1 MFGIVKENKFVLID
15 EDKEKVR
22 VTALL
27 LAEEEFYVDEI
38 EDENGNIIQSEKKT
52 RYIPIFTEETV
63 NSAIQEYTEEEI
75 TLGADNCY
83 YLKGFAPL
91 EDLRE
96 AKRQEINTARDNAEQ
111 GGFEYLGKVF
121 DSDPVS
127 CQRIALSSQTAMMCK
142 TAGQEFNVVWT
153 CQDNTTIEL
162 DADAMIGASAALTQW
177 SNECHVKASE
187 LKEQLAQAT
196 TEDEIKNISW
206 E

>member
-15 EDKEKVR
+15 EDKERLINTLEFMPQYSVEDIKEY
-22 VTALL
+22 
-27 LAEEEFYVDEI
+27 EEV
-38 EDENGNIIQSEKKT
+38 S
-52 RYIPIFTEETV
+52 R
-63 NSAIQEYTEEEI
+63 
-75 TLGADNCY
+75 GADGCY

-127 CQRIALSSQTAMMCK
+127 CQRIALASQTAMMCK

-162 DADAMIGASAALTQW
+162 DADAMIGVSIALTQW
-177 SNECHVKASE
+177 SNVCHTKASE
-187 LKEQLAQAT
+187 LKAQLELAT
-196 TEDEIKNISW
+196 IEEEINAIKW

>member
-1 MFGIVKENKFVLID
+1 MFGIVKENKFILID
-15 EDKEKVR
+15 EDKER
-22 VTALL
+22 LL
-27 LAEEEFYVDEI
+27 NTLEFMLQYSV
-38 EDENGNIIQSEKKT
+38 EDVK
-52 RYIPIFTEETV
+52 
-63 NSAIQEYTEEEI
+63 EYTEDEI
-75 TLGADNCY
+75 TLGADDCY

-96 AKRQEINTARDNAEQ
+96 AKRQEINASRDNAEQ

-127 CQRIALSSQTAMMCK
+127 CQRIALASQTAMMCK

-162 DADAMIGASAALTQW
+162 DADAMVGVSVALTQW
-177 SNECHVKASE
+177 SNTCHTKASG

-196 TEDEIKNISW
+196 TEDEIKSINW
-206 E
+206 

>member
-15 EDKEKVR
+15 EDKEK
-22 VTALL
+22 LL
-27 LAEEEFYVDEI
+27 NTLEFMPQYSV
-38 EDENGNIIQSEKKT
+38 EDIK
-52 RYIPIFTEETV
+52 
-63 NSAIQEYTEEEI
+63 EYTEEEI

-127 CQRIALSSQTAMMCK
+127 CQRIALASQTAMMAK

-162 DADAMIGASAALTQW
+162 DADAMIGASVALTQW
-177 SNECHVKASE
+177 SNACHMKASE
-187 LKEQLAQAT
+187 LKEQLLKAT
-196 TEDEIKNISW
+196 TEDEIKNINW

>member
-1 MFGIVKENKFVLID
+1 MFGIVKENKFILID
-15 EDKEKVR
+15 EDKER
-22 VTALL
+22 LL
-27 LAEEEFYVDEI
+27 NTLEFMPQYSVDEI
-38 EDENGNIIQSEKKT
+38 K
-52 RYIPIFTEETV
+52 
-63 NSAIQEYTEEEI
+63 EYTEDEI

-121 DSDPVS
+121 DSDSVS
-127 CQRIALSSQTAMMCK
+127 CQRIALASQTAMMCK
-142 TAGQEFNVVWT
+142 TAGQEFYVVWT

-162 DADAMIGASAALTQW
+162 DADAMIGVSVALTQW
-177 SNECHVKASE
+177 SNTCHMKASE

-196 TEDEIKNISW
+196 TEDEIKDISW

>member
-15 EDKEKVR
+15 EDKEK
-22 VTALL
+22 LL
-27 LAEEEFYVDEI
+27 KTLEFMPQYSIDDVKEYSEDEI
-38 EDENGNIIQSEKKT
+38 T
-52 RYIPIFTEETV
+52 F
-63 NSAIQEYTEEEI
+63 
-75 TLGADNCY
+75 GADNCY

-96 AKRQEINTARDNAEQ
+96 AKRQEINTARDTAEQ

-127 CQRIALSSQTAMMCK
+127 CQRIALASQTAMMCK

-162 DADAMIGASAALTQW
+162 DADAMIGVSVALTQW
-177 SNECHVKASE
+177 SNTCHVKASE

-206 E
+206 R

>member
-15 EDKEKVR
+15 EDKER
-22 VTALL
+22 LL
-27 LAEEEFYVDEI
+27 NTLEFMPQYSVEDIKEYEEV
-38 EDENGNIIQSEKKT
+38 S
-52 RYIPIFTEETV
+52 
-63 NSAIQEYTEEEI
+63 
-75 TLGADNCY
+75 LGADGCY

-121 DSDPVS
+121 DSDSVS
-127 CQRIALSSQTAMMCK
+127 CQRIALASQTAMMCK
-142 TAGQEFNVVWT
+142 TAGQEFTVVWT

-162 DADAMIGASAALTQW
+162 DADAMIGVSVALTQW
-177 SNECHVKASE
+177 SNECHTKASE
-187 LKEQLAQAT
+187 LKAQLELAT
-196 TEDEIKNISW
+196 TEEEINAIKW

>member
-1 MFGIVKENKFVLID
+1 MFGIVKENKFILID
-15 EDKEKVR
+15 EDKEK
-22 VTALL
+22 LL
-27 LAEEEFYVDEI
+27 NTLEFMPQYSK
-38 EDENGNIIQSEKKT
+38 EDVK
-52 RYIPIFTEETV
+52 
-63 NSAIQEYTEEEI
+63 EYTEEEI

-91 EDLRE
+91 EDLKE
-96 AKRQEINTARDNAEQ
+96 AKRQEINIARDNAEQ
-111 GGFEYLGKVF
+111 GGFEYLGKMF

-127 CQRIALSSQTAMMCK
+127 CQRIALASQTAMMCK

-162 DADAMIGASAALTQW
+162 DADAMIGVSVALTQW
-177 SNECHVKASE
+177 SNACHTKASG
-187 LKEQLAQAT
+187 LKNQLEQTT